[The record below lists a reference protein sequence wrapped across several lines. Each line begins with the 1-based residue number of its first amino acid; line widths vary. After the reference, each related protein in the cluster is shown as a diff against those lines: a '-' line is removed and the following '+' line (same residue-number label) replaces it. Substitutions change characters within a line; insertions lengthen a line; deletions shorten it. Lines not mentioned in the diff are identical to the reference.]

1 MASHGGVRLDSDL
14 SSVENLTI
22 KVESLLSLL
31 FRRIPLA
38 SFSAYYHYVV
48 SVVAVLCYL
57 PRLLEEV
64 LQILA
69 TKLVG
74 PRHNHFPVA
83 LVSHKCLLNS

>member
-1 MASHGGVRLDSDL
+1 MASHGSVRFDRDL

-48 SVVAVLCYL
+48 FVVAVLCYL
-57 PRLLEEV
+57 SCLLEEV
-64 LQILA
+64 LQVLA
-69 TKLVG
+69 
-74 PRHNHFPVA
+74 
-83 LVSHKCLLNS
+83 S